1 MAFSEEMK
9 ITDNKMDQNKVQ
21 YNFDRQTAETL
32 ALSPGNVDKYKFLM
46 GDNVLLEKGFLE
58 KVPKAKRS

>member
-1 MAFSEEMK
+1 
-9 ITDNKMDQNKVQ
+9 MDQNKVQ

>member
-1 MAFSEEMK
+1 MTFSEEMK

-46 GDNVLLEKGFLE
+46 SDNVLLEKGFLE